1 MATEKIE
8 ADVEIK
14 SPAEKVYGVLRSQNH
29 VVPKAASDKI
39 HHVEV
44 HEGDWETHG
53 SIKLWKYTID
63 GKAEVLKEKV
73 TLDDEK
79 EIVTFAAVEGH
90 CLDLYKTFKAIFDVN
105 PGVVKIVIEYEKHT
119 VDTPAPN
126 NYLQFLVNVINDIDA
141 HLLNPTN

>member
-8 ADVEIK
+8 AEVEIK
-14 SPAEKVYGVLRSQNH
+14 SPAEKVYSVVRSQNH

-73 TLDDEK
+73 ILDDEK
-79 EIVTFAAVEGH
+79 EIVTLVAVEGH
-90 CLDLYKTFKAIFDVN
+90 CLDLYKTYKIIVDVN
-105 PGVVKIVIEYEKHT
+105 PGVVKITIEYEKRT

-126 NYLQFLVNVINDIDA
+126 HYLQFLVNIVKDIDA
-141 HLLNPTN
+141 HILNPTN